1 MSKESKIVTFS
12 FLLIISIALLI
23 FMFIA
28 RYNLYLN
35 EYNAQMQQFGFYKED
50 IHVLN
55 QTVQSFFITA
65 GIVVLIPLSIG
76 WGFGLFFSAIE

>member
-23 FMFIA
+23 FLFVS

-65 GIVVLIPLSIG
+65 GIVVFILSIVV
-76 WGFGLFFSAIE
+76 WGACLFTAALE

>member
-23 FMFIA
+23 FMFVS

-35 EYNAQMQQFGFYKED
+35 EYNAQIQQFGFYKED
-50 IHVLN
+50 VHVLN
-55 QTVQSFFITA
+55 QTVQSGFITA

-76 WGFGLFFSAIE
+76 WGFGLFFAVIE